1 MFVARG
7 GALMLALM
15 VATASTVQQ
24 AQHQHQP
31 GEKLGTVHFETSCSA
46 AAQNQF
52 DRALAFLHSFEF
64 GPAIQGFTAAGKT
77 DPGCGIAYWGVAV
90 ARWINPFAATIRE
103 PAQLQLGLDALKQAQ
118 IAGARTERERAY
130 LGAVSKLYAEAGT
143 LDQRSRV
150 VAYEKAMAALAAT
163 YPADDEAA
171 IFWAL
176 SLAASALP
184 TDKTYANQLKAG
196 EILEKLHPRLPNHPG
211 ISHYIIH
218 SYDVPAL
225 AGHALDA
232 ARRYATIAPSAPH
245 ALHMPSHTF
254 TRVGAWQDSID
265 TNIASAEA
273 AKRTGGAA
281 EELHAMDY
289 MAYAY
294 LQTGQDKAAR
304 AILDRLPEVASRF
317 DVNAV
322 VGAAPGAAGVFA
334 LAAMPARWA
343 LEHRDWKAAIALQPQ
358 STQFPYTEAMTH
370 FARALGAARTGAL
383 PDARASLVTLEKIR
397 DGLVAA
403 RETYWAEQVGI
414 QREAAAAYLALAEG
428 KRDEALATMRA
439 AVTRE
444 DATEKNAVTPGP
456 LAPARE
462 LLAEMLL
469 ELKQPV
475 AALEEFRATLKKE
488 PNRFRAVHGA
498 ARAASLAG
506 DAPTAR
512 TYYQQLVKLCEKADI
527 PGRPE
532 LVEAKKA
539 ARSAP
544 SAPKRR
550 TLN

>member
-118 IAGARTERERAY
+118 VAGARTERERAY

-254 TRVGAWQDSID
+254 TR
-265 TNIASAEA
+265 SAPG
-273 AKRTGGAA
+273 RTRS
-281 EELHAMDY
+281 
-289 MAYAY
+289 
-294 LQTGQDKAAR
+294 TR
-304 AILDRLPEVASRF
+304 TSRRQRPRS
-317 DVNAV
+317 
-322 VGAAPGAAGVFA
+322 GPAAPPKSCTRWITWPTPISR
-334 LAAMPARWA
+334 PART
-343 LEHRDWKAAIALQPQ
+343 RPRGRS
-358 STQFPYTEAMTH
+358 STGCP
-370 FARALGAARTGAL
+370 RSL
-383 PDARASLVTLEKIR
+383 PAST
-397 DGLVAA
+397 
-403 RETYWAEQVGI
+403 
-414 QREAAAAYLALAEG
+414 
-428 KRDEALATMRA
+428 
-439 AVTRE
+439 
-444 DATEKNAVTPGP
+444 
-456 LAPARE
+456 
-462 LLAEMLL
+462 
-469 ELKQPV
+469 
-475 AALEEFRATLKKE
+475 
-488 PNRFRAVHGA
+488 
-498 ARAASLAG
+498 
-506 DAPTAR
+506 
-512 TYYQQLVKLCEKADI
+512 
-527 PGRPE
+527 
-532 LVEAKKA
+532 
-539 ARSAP
+539 
-544 SAPKRR
+544 
-550 TLN
+550 